1 MSGFLAYSD
10 EDSDEEILST
20 FEVGESSSAPHNGF
34 GSILIPRTLYSVRSV
49 VSAHD
54 TQIEEL
60 RDRAKRLEDYMYLDG
75 TAGDMV
81 HQRFGMV
88 ADRLEEAERGR
99 AEAEQRCQAA
109 EARVAELEQWVAD
122 IEHRMRAAVAALAA
136 AFPPPPQ

>member
-1 MSGFLAYSD
+1 
-10 EDSDEEILST
+10 
-20 FEVGESSSAPHNGF
+20 
-34 GSILIPRTLYSVRSV
+34 
-49 VSAHD
+49 
-54 TQIEEL
+54 
-60 RDRAKRLEDYMYLDG
+60 MYLDG
-75 TAGDMV
+75 TAGDLI

-109 EARVAELEQWVAD
+109 EARVSELEQRVAD